1 MPRTIASIVDGR
13 PREDAPGGRL
23 TSTNPAR
30 TDEVVAEVLLG
41 DAQTFEDACRAAR
54 AAQKEWAAVPAP
66 VRGRV
71 IANVGRLVEQNKEAL
86 SRLVTQEVGKPYA
99 ESLGEVQ
106 EIIDTCDFFVGE
118 GRRLYGQT
126 VPSEMPDKQLFTF
139 RVPVGVAAI
148 ITAGNFPVAVPSW
161 YLVPA
166 ILCGNAVVWK
176 PAEYSPAL
184 GDALA
189 QLFHA
194 GGVPGGVL
202 NLVQAEGAATFE
214 GLERA
219 LDAGLVDK
227 VGFTG
232 SSAVGAKIGELCGRH
247 LQNPCLELGG
257 KNPLVVMD
265 DADLD
270 LAVEGALFSGF
281 GTAGQRCTSL
291 GVAVVHEDVHDEF
304 VKRLDERTRAAA
316 IGDPTEDV
324 LYGPMLHERFAERFE
339 DWLGL
344 IEDHHEVLGS
354 SATGR
359 VSSDAPRDGFVGDPE
374 GGLFYHPTIVT
385 GVKPG
390 DDLAVTET
398 FGPIV
403 PVAKFSSWDEAIGLA
418 NDHGYGLSSAI
429 YTNNPKHALRF
440 RQAVSAGM
448 LSVNNS
454 TSGRRGAPAVRRQR
468 QVRQRLTPVG
478 HVGARPVHALAVD
491 ELGLRRQAPE
501 GADGRRGDRR
511 RRGFPAG
518 WVGPLHASHEQAR
531 EICHIPPGPPPFHQ
545 GQGLRPVAA
554 GPREDRAGPTATGGA
569 AQPRPVARFSAQGL
583 QVHDPVGGVD
593 HEVAACARLD
603 LAEGV
608 GVHEV
613 VDVARVVVAVEQRR
627 SRRVVVDEPDEAVR
641 GRERRQPAVLVV
653 AADAARAAL
662 ER

>member
-1 MPRTIASIVDGR
+1 MSRTIASIVDGR
-13 PREDAPGGRL
+13 QRDDAPGGRL

-54 AAQKEWAAVPAP
+54 AAQPAWAAVPAP
-66 VRGRV
+66 VRGKV
-71 IANVGRLVEQNKEAL
+71 IAQVGRLVEENKEAL

-106 EIIDTCDFFVGE
+106 EIIDTCDFFIGE

-139 RVPVGVAAI
+139 RQPVGVAAI

-189 QLFHA
+189 RLFHA

-202 NLVQAEGAATFE
+202 NLVQAEGDATFG

-219 LDAGLVDK
+219 LEQGLVDK

-232 SSAVGAKIGELCGRH
+232 SSAVGSKIGELCGRN
-247 LQNPCLELGG
+247 LQSPCLELGG

-304 VKRLDERTRAAA
+304 VARLDKAAREA
-316 IGDPTEDV
+316 PIGDPAEDV

-339 DWLGL
+339 EWLGL
-344 IEDHHEVLGS
+344 IQGHHEVLGS

-359 VSSDAPRDGFVGDPE
+359 IGSDQPREGFVGDPE
-374 GGLFYHPTIVT
+374 AGLFYHPTIVT
-385 GVKPG
+385 GVTKE
-390 DDLAVTET
+390 DDLYTTET

-403 PVAKFSSWDEAIGLA
+403 PVTKFRTFDEAIALA
-418 NDHGYGLSSAI
+418 NDHGFGLSSAI
-429 YTNNPKHALRF
+429 YTNNPLHALRF
-440 RQAVSAGM
+440 RERVSAGM
-448 LSVNNS
+448 VSVNNS
-454 TSGRRGAPAVRRQR
+454 TSGAEAHLPFGGNGKSGNGSRQSGIWVLDQFTR
-468 QVRQRLTPVG
+468 WQSMNWDYAGKLQKAQMDVVG
-478 HVGARPVHALAVD
+478 I
-491 ELGLRRQAPE
+491 E
-501 GADGRRGDRR
+501 
-511 RRGFPAG
+511 
-518 WVGPLHASHEQAR
+518 
-531 EICHIPPGPPPFHQ
+531 
-545 GQGLRPVAA
+545 
-554 GPREDRAGPTATGGA
+554 
-569 AQPRPVARFSAQGL
+569 
-583 QVHDPVGGVD
+583 
-593 HEVAACARLD
+593 
-603 LAEGV
+603 
-608 GVHEV
+608 
-613 VDVARVVVAVEQRR
+613 AVEDFRL
-627 SRRVVVDEPDEAVR
+627 E
-641 GRERRQPAVLVV
+641 ERAF
-653 AADAARAAL
+653 
-662 ER
+662 